1 MARSKYGTTPWGAWF
16 LRMLES
22 YDSEGRVSR
31 GKSYANTGKVD
42 SLVITG
48 NKVAARVAG
57 HYDPWYYISL
67 TFPRI
72 SEPNRKKLEKILTQ
86 HPADFIA
93 LGNGTMTER
102 LVTLFE
108 AKDIRF
114 IPRRW
119 SLIESDCS
127 CPDSASLCKHIAAV
141 LYILAKEIDH
151 DPRLLFQLAG
161 IDLAEL
167 REKILPAA
175 GDMSAE
181 PALTVVSEQGASPA
195 DTTAADDTAALETP
209 ATGNA
214 STAGAQRKMRQS
226 GAAGAAAKA
235 SPLPV
240 PSEPEYEHPVPLSLR
255 RSDEPALDIP
265 AELPRFPLEESFLPL
280 ISALLPPFAPF
291 YDDDLVAAFKELY
304 HKLIVRQ
311 NKAFELT
318 LEQRIAVLM
327 KSGTGCASA
336 AALCG
341 SSRLLYT
348 QVRLDTAKLPKQK
361 TAGVPAFP
369 LQKEAALQ
377 LRVRLPNGT
386 EAALTLV
393 QALHLLRGVTP
404 AADSPDGM
412 KAAYTV
418 LTLGERLVAE
428 SALLPAVYLDPVT
441 RKLAIFWKPLIS
453 AQAVSAAIDRCALFI
468 TEAFFPQVKSWGR
481 RYCAELLLTAFLT
494 EYVHTTGFIPAGI
507 RQAEQEIAALFFQG
521 ATINTKAPGMRRLPA
536 SISRWLAA
544 LYYDSNSLRFRLI
557 LEEAKKSD
565 FQISAE
571 VCHSE
576 ETNNRFVPFSR
587 IADSVQLESKTVEFA
602 IALSAYLPKL
612 TEMIGQSRFR
622 LRRKRRRCFYGR
634 RRRSSPVLG

>member
-22 YDSEGRVSR
+22 YDGEGRVSR

-72 SEPNRKKLEKILTQ
+72 SEPNRKKLEKILTE
-86 HPADFIA
+86 HLADFIA
-93 LGNGTMTER
+93 LGSGTMTER

-161 IDLAEL
+161 IGLAEL
-167 REKILPAA
+167 REKILPTA
-175 GDMSAE
+175 GNMSIE
-181 PALTVVSEQGASPA
+181 PALTAVPEQGASPA
-195 DTTAADDTAALETP
+195 DNTAADSAMDVTPAAGTAVLETPNTDTVAAGGTIAGQVSDTALETP
-209 ATGNA
+209 ATGNS
-214 STAGAQRKMRQS
+214 STAGAQRKARQS
-226 GAAGAAAKA
+226 GAAGRATKA
-235 SPLPV
+235 SSLLV

-255 RSDEPALDIP
+255 CADEPAQDVP

-280 ISALLPPFAPF
+280 ISALLPPLTPF

-311 NKAFELT
+311 NKEFELT

-336 AALCG
+336 ATLCD

-348 QVRLDTAKLPKQK
+348 PVRLDMAKLPTQK
-361 TAGVPAFP
+361 TTEGPAERSSVAAPRAASERYGGRADTRASTSPVARRYTPYGFSGRYEGGIYGIDTRRAACRRVCAAAGGIPRSGNAETGDI
-369 LQKEAALQ
+369 LEAADFGAGCFRCNRP
-377 LRVRLPNGT
+377 LR
-386 EAALTLV
+386 
-393 QALHLLRGVTP
+393 
-404 AADSPDGM
+404 
-412 KAAYTV
+412 
-418 LTLGERLVAE
+418 
-428 SALLPAVYLDPVT
+428 
-441 RKLAIFWKPLIS
+441 F
-453 AQAVSAAIDRCALFI
+453 
-468 TEAFFPQVKSWGR
+468 
-481 RYCAELLLTAFLT
+481 
-494 EYVHTTGFIPAGI
+494 
-507 RQAEQEIAALFFQG
+507 
-521 ATINTKAPGMRRLPA
+521 
-536 SISRWLAA
+536 
-544 LYYDSNSLRFRLI
+544 LYYRSIF
-557 LEEAKKSD
+557 
-565 FQISAE
+565 SA
-571 VCHSE
+571 S
-576 ETNNRFVPFSR
+576 
-587 IADSVQLESKTVEFA
+587 
-602 IALSAYLPKL
+602 
-612 TEMIGQSRFR
+612 
-622 LRRKRRRCFYGR
+622 
-634 RRRSSPVLG
+634 